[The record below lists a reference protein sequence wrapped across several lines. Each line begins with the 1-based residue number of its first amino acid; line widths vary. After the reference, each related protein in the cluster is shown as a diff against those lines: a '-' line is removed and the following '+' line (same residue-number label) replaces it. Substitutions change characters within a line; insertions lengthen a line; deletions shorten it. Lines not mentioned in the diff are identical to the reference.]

1 MNDTNW
7 KFPTTS
13 SAVEVQATTASSFNG
28 GGLANALDNSNAT
41 SLKSVTRCP
50 KHNLPQDIPPP
61 PSLTKGTSKVLA
73 NIGGIDISDTF
84 IDKNSY
90 QKYPI

>member
-1 MNDTNW
+1 MNETNW

-13 SAVEVQATTASSFNG
+13 SAVEVQAVTAPSFNG
-28 GGLANALDNSNAT
+28 GGANADNSNAT

-73 NIGGIDISDTF
+73 DF
-84 IDKNSY
+84 
-90 QKYPI
+90 Q